1 MTAVENTWINEI
13 DAEVARRHLLTHPFY
28 QSWTRGDLDRDALRD
43 YARQYYHHVAAFPT
57 YLSALHSHT
66 ESAAAR
72 RHILANLIDEEAGCP
87 NHPELWLR
95 FAEGLGLNAEEVQQ
109 AELWPETE
117 NLIGAFRA
125 ACRDHGTAD
134 GLAALYAYES
144 QIPAVAESKIEG
156 LRRFYGIDGPD
167 ALSYFEVHVEA
178 DRVHAAVERNL
189 LTPYVSDTNG
199 PAVVRSVRKIL
210 DALWEMLSGV
220 CRRHAIAC

>member
-1 MTAVENTWINEI
+1 MTGVENTWINEI

-28 QSWTRGDLDRDALRD
+28 QLWTRGDLDRHALRD

-66 ESAAAR
+66 ESAATR
-72 RHILANLIDEEAGCP
+72 RHILANLVDEEAGSP

-95 FAEGLGLNAEEVQQ
+95 FAEALGLNAEEVQQ
-109 AELWPETE
+109 AELWPETQ
-117 NLIGAFRA
+117 NLIGTFRA

-189 LTPYVSDTNG
+189 LTPYISDTNG